1 MNAIPHMD
9 FPTLELLEQYKD
21 TVPRYDEMIDI
32 IQSETEQGNIVVHIG
47 DAGGMPQE
55 TIVVVDFAYE
65 PKCTYEKLKIS
76 RTISNH
82 PYYYLSLYDK
92 KGDTRLDFGA
102 WKYRMKKEL
111 EEEIQRCLDSKP

>member
-92 KGDTRLDFGA
+92 KEMPDLTLAHGSTG
-102 WKYRMKKEL
+102 
-111 EEEIQRCLDSKP
+111 